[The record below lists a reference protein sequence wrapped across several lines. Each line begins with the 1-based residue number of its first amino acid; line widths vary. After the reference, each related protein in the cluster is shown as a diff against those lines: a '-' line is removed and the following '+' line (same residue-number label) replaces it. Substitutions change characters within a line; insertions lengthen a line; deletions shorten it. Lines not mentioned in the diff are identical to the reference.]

1 MISFF
6 RKLFGK
12 QKDTRHKKE
21 DLIFTDEVLTFK
33 SVVSTSTDNGLT
45 SADEILIHTDEGN
58 DDIVSARDFQY
69 SQSIYDRNLSGVLTY
84 EIETA
89 SLVGNINKL
98 YVGEFI
104 EMTEGRLMLGVRIK
118 GDDVFLFQA
127 HGELF
132 LSYSMYGESFSVKA
146 NIIKANRYDE
156 EFFGARRSGNPNASS
171 KSELARPGQSWMH
184 YIVEIIL
191 CAEPTR
197 HRRKYGRIVTE
208 WNVYYM
214 LASGELNDSPG
225 DNNENSSYSVTKTID
240 ISEGGFKSIVEKQLP
255 ENTKIACVLEVDNY
269 RKSEGTLT
277 GRVIRCIPMMDS
289 IELFEMTVQFIE
301 MDEAARVF
309 LVGCIRNV
317 HPGPVDAVAK
327 ISIPEGCLEAFIE
340 LSPPRNNGSDLSYEA
355 LCDRLKSEGI
365 TFGIDND
372 VLKSLSEKPL
382 YNLESVIA
390 RGIPP
395 THGDDA
401 VLTYHVDINPVL
413 APKEYENGTVD
424 FKEIGLIQRT
434 NKGDVLVEKTLL
446 TRGMSGVY
454 VTGNTIEATPGKD
467 KKLPAGSHT
476 VVNEEGTAL
485 LAGMDGYISVI
496 DGRINIVSTY
506 VVDGDVHYETGNISH
521 NGIVIIL
528 GDVRRG
534 FAVNATGDIIIHGT
548 VESSSVKAGGSLV
561 VQGGCIGDDNVIEAG
576 VNAACKFIDGGSFD
590 IRGDLKT
597 TYIINSKVKC
607 GGSIDLIGSGIVRNS
622 HIIARTTVNAKCI
635 GSGRTAA
642 DNTVI
647 EVGNDPELL
656 SRFVSISKEIEQLG
670 KDIESAEM
678 TIRSLTRMKYQTGL
692 TPEKSQLLDKSKV
705 LIKHFITK
713 HTELTEEYGDL
724 KGRINELGYGS
735 ICVRDTA
742 YEGLRVIIGSCT
754 LVLKDSLQSVKFY
767 RNLDDEVALAS
778 LEEC

>member
-1 MISFF
+1 MNFF

-12 QKDTRHKKE
+12 KKETRHKKE
-21 DLIFTDEVLTFK
+21 DLVFTDVVLTFK
-33 SVVSTSTDNGLT
+33 SETQT
-45 SADEILIHTDEGN
+45 SADKILTRANDILSRADEVDEGV
-58 DDIVSARDFQY
+58 VSARDSQY

-84 EIETA
+84 EIESA
-89 SLVGNINKL
+89 SVVECANKL

-118 GDDVFLFQA
+118 NADVFLFQA
-127 HGELF
+127 RGELF
-132 LSYSMYGESFSVKA
+132 LSYSMHGESFSVKA

-156 EFFGARRSGNPNASS
+156 EFSSVRNSSDPNESS
-171 KSELARPGQSWMH
+171 QSELAIPVPSWMH
-184 YIVEIIL
+184 YIVEILL

-197 HRRKYGRIVTE
+197 HRRKYGRIKTE

-214 LASGELNDSPG
+214 LTPVEQNDPTG
-225 DNNENSSYSVTKTID
+225 DNEESSNYSVTKTID

-255 ENTKIACVLEVDNY
+255 DNSRISCVLEVDNY
-269 RKSEGTLT
+269 RKSKGTLI
-277 GRVIRCIPMMDS
+277 GRVIRCIPMIDS

-301 MDEAARVF
+301 MDEPARDF
-309 LVGCIRNV
+309 LVDCISNI
-317 HPGPVDAVAK
+317 HPGPVNAAAK
-327 ISIPEGCLEAFIE
+327 ITIAEGGFEAFIE

-355 LCDRLKSEGI
+355 LCSQLTCEGI
-365 TFGIDND
+365 TFGIDD
-372 VLKSLSEKPL
+372 EVLKSLSEKPL
-382 YNLESVIA
+382 YNLESVVA

-395 THGDDA
+395 TNGEDA
-401 VLTYHVDINPVL
+401 VLIYHVDINPVL

-434 NKGDVLVEKTLL
+434 DKGAVLVEKTPF
-446 TRGMSGVY
+446 TRGMSGVC
-454 VTGNTIEATPGKD
+454 VTGKTVEATPGKD

-476 VVNEEGTAL
+476 VVNDEGTAL
-485 LAGMDGYISVI
+485 LAGMDGYISII
-496 DGRINIVSTY
+496 DGRINVVSTF

-521 NGIVIIL
+521 NGIVIVL
-528 GDVRRG
+528 GDVRSG

-548 VESSSVKAGGSLV
+548 VESASVKAGGSLV
-561 VQGGCIGDDNVIEAG
+561 VQGGCIGDDNVIEVG
-576 VNAACKFIDGGSFD
+576 LNAACKFIDGGSFD

-597 TYIINSKVKC
+597 VYIINSKVKC

-692 TPEKSQLLDKSKV
+692 TPEKNQLLDKSKV

-713 HTELTEEYGDL
+713 HTDLTEEYGNL
-724 KGRINELGYGS
+724 KGQINELGYGS

-754 LVLKDSLQSVKFY
+754 LVLKDSLLAVKFY
-767 RNLDDEVALAS
+767 RNLEDEVALAS